1 MSKPRDKPPAS
12 DSSRGKPPA
21 EPIEV
26 VRDVNAYWA
35 VRPFKLVRELMLAS
49 SDWDD
54 AARRF
59 EEAGLR
65 TDPIDPDVEVLLD
78 VDVLQRS
85 AWIGQRGRDQWIRF
99 WQWWMEPWDDLKLD
113 DADYEQI
120 GNQCVLVEMHVSATP
135 RDSDEPVEITV
146 VQLFKVRDG
155 LICMYGVYPNR
166 DEALGA
172 IRD

>member
-1 MSKPRDKPPAS
+1 MSNPRNRRPEAHTSTGMPS
-12 DSSRGKPPA
+12 A
-21 EPIEV
+21 EPIDV
-26 VRDVNAYWA
+26 IRDLNAYWA

-49 SDWDD
+49 RDWDD
-54 AARRF
+54 AVKRF

-78 VDVLQRS
+78 VDVLQGGS
-85 AWIGQRGRDQWIRF
+85 WIGQRGRDQWIRF

-120 GNQCVLVEMHVSATP
+120 GSCVLVEMHVTATP
-135 RDSDEPVEITV
+135 RDAGESIEIPV
-146 VQLFKVRDG
+146 VQFFKVREG
-155 LICMYGVYPNR
+155 LICMFGVYPNR
-166 DEALGA
+166 DEALAA

>member
-1 MSKPRDKPPAS
+1 MAEELRRRAKPID
-12 DSSRGKPPA
+12 
-21 EPIEV
+21 V
-26 VRDVNAYWA
+26 VRDLNAYWA

-49 SDWDD
+49 RDWDD

-59 EEAGLR
+59 DEAGLR
-65 TDPIDPDVEVLLD
+65 PDPIDPDVEVLLD
-78 VDVLQRS
+78 VEVLQGGN
-85 AWIGQRGRDQWIRF
+85 WIGQRGRDQWIRF
-99 WQWWMEPWDDLKLD
+99 WQWWMEPWSDLQLD

-120 GNQCVLVEMHVSATP
+120 GNHVLVEMHVTATP
-135 RDSDEPVEITV
+135 GNSDEPIEITV

-172 IRD
+172 ISVE

>member
-1 MSKPRDKPPAS
+1 MST
-12 DSSRGKPPA
+12 G

-26 VRDVNAYWA
+26 VRELNGYWA

-49 SDWDD
+49 SDWED
-54 AARRF
+54 AVKRF

-78 VDVLQRS
+78 VDELRGGS
-85 AWIGQRGRDQWIRF
+85 WIGQRGRDQWIRF
-99 WQWWMEPWDDLKLD
+99 WQWWMEPWEDLQLD

-120 GNQCVLVEMHVSATP
+120 GGCVLVEMHVTAQP
-135 RDSDEPVEITV
+135 AGGGDPLEISV
-146 VQLFKVRDG
+146 VQLFKLRDG

-172 IRD
+172 IGIE

>member
-1 MSKPRDKPPAS
+1 MA
-12 DSSRGKPPA
+12 A
-21 EPIEV
+21 EPIDV
-26 VRDVNAYWA
+26 VRELNTYWA
-35 VRPFKLVRELMLAS
+35 IRPFKLVRELMLAS
-49 SDWDD
+49 RDWDD

-65 TDPIDPDVEVLLD
+65 VDPIDPDVEVLLD
-78 VDVLQRS
+78 VDAFQAGS
-85 AWIGQRGRDQWIRF
+85 WIGQTGRDQWIRF
-99 WQWWMEPWDDLKLD
+99 WQWWMEPWDGLQLD

-120 GNQCVLVEMHVSATP
+120 SNHVLVEMHVTATP
-135 RDSDEPVEITV
+135 RDGAEAIEITV

-172 IRD
+172 IHVE